1 MEIDMKEKFDVT
13 GMSCSACSS
22 HVEKSVSKLEGI
34 KTVSVNLLTNSMQVE
49 YDETKLDTG
58 KIIEAVEHAGYG
70 ASVKEDG
77 KAAVKAGETEDAV
90 SIQQKNIKNMKTRL
104 IISVIFLIPLMYV
117 SMGHMIYNALGVPMP
132 PLTMKFFHG
141 SENAVIYAFTQ
152 FLLLLP
158 ILFVNQKY
166 FRNGFTTLAHRSP
179 NMDSLIAMGAA
190 AATVY
195 GIFASVRLQYLRA
208 LCNDRCTGAR

>member
-77 KAAVKAGETEDAV
+77 KAAVKAGRRRMPFP
-90 SIQQKNIKNMKTRL
+90 SSRRISKT
-104 IISVIFLIPLMYV
+104 
-117 SMGHMIYNALGVPMP
+117 
-132 PLTMKFFHG
+132 
-141 SENAVIYAFTQ
+141 
-152 FLLLLP
+152 
-158 ILFVNQKY
+158 
-166 FRNGFTTLAHRSP
+166 
-179 NMDSLIAMGAA
+179 
-190 AATVY
+190 
-195 GIFASVRLQYLRA
+195 
-208 LCNDRCTGAR
+208 

>member
-1 MEIDMKEKFDVT
+1 
-13 GMSCSACSS
+13 
-22 HVEKSVSKLEGI
+22 
-34 KTVSVNLLTNSMQVE
+34 
-49 YDETKLDTG
+49 
-58 KIIEAVEHAGYG
+58 
-70 ASVKEDG
+70 
-77 KAAVKAGETEDAV
+77 
-90 SIQQKNIKNMKTRL
+90 MKTRL

-166 FRNGFTTLAHRSP
+166 FRNGFTTLARRSP
-179 NMDSLIAMGAA
+179 NMDSLIAMGAT

-195 GIFASVRLQYLRA
+195 GIFAIYRIGGDSVSETWNWYISTAMIFILNPPEQFLR
-208 LCNDRCTGAR
+208 

>member
-1 MEIDMKEKFDVT
+1 MKEKFDVT

-104 IISVIFLIPLMYV
+104 IISVIFLIPLR
-117 SMGHMIYNALGVPMP
+117 
-132 PLTMKFFHG
+132 
-141 SENAVIYAFTQ
+141 
-152 FLLLLP
+152 LLLSG
-158 ILFVNQKY
+158 FQNQPETRAFY
-166 FRNGFTTLAHRSP
+166 HAPQSGRSHCQRRQHLSP
-179 NMDSLIAMGAA
+179 
-190 AATVY
+190 
-195 GIFASVRLQYLRA
+195 
-208 LCNDRCTGAR
+208 

>member
-1 MEIDMKEKFDVT
+1 MKEKFDVT

-90 SIQQKNIKNMKTRL
+90 SISRRISKT
-104 IISVIFLIPLMYV
+104 
-117 SMGHMIYNALGVPMP
+117 
-132 PLTMKFFHG
+132 
-141 SENAVIYAFTQ
+141 
-152 FLLLLP
+152 
-158 ILFVNQKY
+158 
-166 FRNGFTTLAHRSP
+166 
-179 NMDSLIAMGAA
+179 
-190 AATVY
+190 
-195 GIFASVRLQYLRA
+195 
-208 LCNDRCTGAR
+208 